1 VIVIDIVTLET
12 AHLYGDALPEQYR
25 FRFRQFVEREGWA
38 VPHYRGMEYDQ
49 FDTPAAVYLLWR
61 DPERLVR
68 GMVRLIP
75 TTQPYMVQQ
84 LWDFLTPD
92 EGAPRS
98 DAIWENTRFA
108 VDRKLEPQLRRQVL
122 GELVLASLEFGLMN
136 AVDQYLLVS
145 PLWVLNGSLSA
156 AGLTHQLLK
165 TTDQLGP
172 RLVASAYVPVSDE
185 VLARVRKALGVQRS
199 VINPMPGEVRWAA

>member
-1 VIVIDIVTLET
+1 MIDIVTLET
-12 AHLYGDALPEQYR
+12 AHLYGDALPEQHR

-38 VPHYRGMEYDQ
+38 VPTYRGMEYDQ

-61 DPERLVR
+61 DAEQRVR

-92 EGAPRS
+92 EGAPHS
-98 DAIWENTRFA
+98 ETIWENTRFA

-122 GELVLASLEFGLMN
+122 GELILASLEFGLMHG
-136 AVDQYLLVS
+136 VDEYLLVS

-156 AGLTHQLLK
+156 AGLTHRLLK
-165 TTDQLGP
+165 TTDRLGP

-185 VLARVRKALGVQRS
+185 VLGRVRSALGAPRS